1 MSSNRRTE
9 EGEAVP
15 LIGRSARIVALL
27 VPVVLLGT
35 PSPASA
41 DVAMTQLSADPF
53 SNADSQ
59 HRTEVGSDTFQS
71 GTTIFTAFQAGRG
84 SGGSAG
90 VGYASYDKR
99 AGVWRRTGF
108 LDGITVH
115 RGGGVYGAV
124 SNVKV
129 AYCFNCY
136 DIWLISSL
144 AINGPGGSSAIITS
158 RTNNNGYSFSKPV
171 TAVTGQ
177 IAGNWLVC
185 NYHPSG
191 PCYLG
196 YTLTNA
202 GNAIRMRVTTNGGL
216 TWGPER
222 GTADN
227 ASGFAGKPVVQRDG
241 TVVVPYLAT
250 SGQIRTFRSNDRG
263 ESWQSS
269 VPVSNVQR
277 HNTAGGLHTNALPSA
292 QRDYYGTTYVAWS
305 DCRFRTGCAANDIV
319 WSKSTNATSWSAPR
333 RVPIAAGTSTVD
345 AFLPGIGVDPNSFT
359 AETTRVGLTYYY
371 YPDTNCTFASCQL
384 NVGFISSVNGGT
396 TWSAP
401 TRIAGP
407 MNLSWLPDSRNGRT
421 VGDSFATEVA
431 WGGNAFPI
439 VSIASAPTGGNLNQA
454 MYAPSGGLP
463 ITGG

>member
-1 MSSNRRTE
+1 VTQ
-9 EGEAVP
+9 VP
-15 LIGRSARIVALL
+15 LIGRFTRIVALL
-27 VPVVLLGT
+27 LPVVVLAM
-35 PSPASA
+35 PAPASA
-41 DVAMTQLSADPF
+41 DVPLTQLSADPF
-53 SNADSQ
+53 SNADGQ

-71 GTTIFTAFQAGRG
+71 GTTIFTAFQAGRRFG
-84 SGGSAG
+84 GGSAG
-90 VGYASYDKR
+90 VGYAAYDKR
-99 AGVWRRTGF
+99 AGTWRNGF

-115 RGGGVYGAV
+115 RGGGAYGAV
-124 SNVKV
+124 SDVQV

-136 DIWLISSL
+136 DMWLVSSL
-144 AINGPGGSSAIITS
+144 AIDGPGGSTAVLTS
-158 RTNNNGYSFSKPV
+158 RTNNNGYSFFKPV
-171 TAVTGQ
+171 TAATGQ
-177 IAGNWLVC
+177 LARNWLVC

-196 YTLTNA
+196 YTVTNA
-202 GNAIRMRVTTNGGL
+202 GNVLRMRVTTNGGL

-250 SGQIRTFRSNDRG
+250 NGQIRSFRSTDRG
-263 ESWQSS
+263 ESWQPS
-269 VPVSNVQR
+269 VPVSDVVR
-277 HNTAGGLHTNALPSA
+277 HTTAGGLHTTALPSA

-319 WSKSTNATSWSAPR
+319 WSRSTNGITWTAPR
-333 RVPIAAGTSTVD
+333 RVPIDATTGTVD
-345 AFLPGIGVDPNSFT
+345 HFLPGIGVDPSSYT
-359 AETTRVGLTYYY
+359 AETTRIGLTYYY
-371 YPDTNCTFASCQL
+371 YPNTTCTFDTCRL

-407 MNLSWLPDSRNGRT
+407 MNLSWLPDTAQGRA
-421 VGDSFATEVA
+421 VGNSFSTEVA

-439 VSIASAPTGGNLNQA
+439 VSIASAPTGGNLDQA
-454 MYAPSGGLP
+454 MFVPSGGLP
-463 ITGG
+463 IAGAG